1 VLEAGPIPADTIA
14 GSLLADYGAEV
25 IRLGKPGGDDPMAA
39 WWGGPYTADGVSLV
53 HKVRNRNKLMATLDL
68 SNPGS
73 TPLFRQMVQKSDVV
87 LLNFRPGT
95 LERWGLSPEVLQTWN
110 PNLIVCLLS
119 AFGQSGPYR
128 DRPGD
133 GRVAEAF
140 AGHAYLNGNPDGPPL
155 ISQMDMGG
163 SLAGSWSAMG
173 IVFALYW
180 RDVRGGRGQVIDVA
194 AYEPM
199 FRQIQQHVISYTEYG
214 ITEKRAGNRKSVGSP
229 WVASETTSDGKFF
242 TYSASTRTSERD
254 QLHAMGLQTDP
265 RFADV
270 DAVEANAEEYRAA
283 AKEWIASKSQEEV
296 LAAFECFSAAGTPV
310 LSGADLIKDD
320 HILARELVVTLDDP
334 ELGSV
339 RMQGVVP
346 KFSATPGAVR
356 HAGRKLGADNERV
369 YRSIFGLTAV
379 EYQDFQKGGIV

>member
-1 VLEAGPIPADTIA
+1 VLEAGPILADTIA

-140 AGHAYLNGNPDGPPL
+140 AGHAYLNLD
-155 ISQMDMGG
+155 
-163 SLAGSWSAMG
+163 
-173 IVFALYW
+173 
-180 RDVRGGRGQVIDVA
+180 
-194 AYEPM
+194 
-199 FRQIQQHVISYTEYG
+199 
-214 ITEKRAGNRKSVGSP
+214 
-229 WVASETTSDGKFF
+229 
-242 TYSASTRTSERD
+242 
-254 QLHAMGLQTDP
+254 
-265 RFADV
+265 
-270 DAVEANAEEYRAA
+270 
-283 AKEWIASKSQEEV
+283 
-296 LAAFECFSAAGTPV
+296 TP
-310 LSGADLIKDD
+310 I
-320 HILARELVVTLDDP
+320 R
-334 ELGSV
+334 
-339 RMQGVVP
+339 
-346 KFSATPGAVR
+346 
-356 HAGRKLGADNERV
+356 
-369 YRSIFGLTAV
+369 
-379 EYQDFQKGGIV
+379 